1 MIVLEPFWKS
11 RCRMLSE
18 RPTVCWGCRVI
29 PPDER
34 PEPFFVIH
42 ILSLLALL
50 AAAEPVI
57 PADFLV
63 FQRDVSPAVLAARPC
78 DAKHWRQIEPAVHH
92 LALQHADRLA
102 ALPEPERIAI
112 LAKLAG
118 FIDAARATAAARP
131 VLAPGRTVI
140 GLLDPARGLGP
151 KEITTIAEAYGGS
164 TTIFKKDEPGETIE
178 GVADEFLAAVREA
191 AAGPTPVTVVVLGH
205 GLPTEIQSYGI
216 RFERVADAL
225 LEGATRR
232 MQAGGGVD
240 LGDLVLVCDD
250 CFSADFLINLQDA
263 IERRCRDRGRPLAA
277 LPVCIAGTNR
287 GRVGF
292 ADVRG
297 KFVPHFWKDVVEL
310 CFIRRPRPA
319 EVVLRTIF
327 ENVDH
332 MMYGYGRTPIFAGT
346 KVTGWR
352 LVDPAAVQ
360 DPVTFVPLDAAA
372 RDELRDIL
380 TLPAGTV
387 LPGWL
392 DIG

>member
-1 MIVLEPFWKS
+1 VNY
-11 RCRMLSE
+11 
-18 RPTVCWGCRVI
+18 
-29 PPDER
+29 
-34 PEPFFVIH
+34 

-50 AAAEPVI
+50 VAAAPVI
-57 PADFLV
+57 PADFLG

-78 DAKHWRQIEPAVHH
+78 DAKHWRQIEPAVYH

-102 ALPEPERIAI
+102 AVPEPERIAI

-118 FIDAARATAAARP
+118 FIDAARAAAAARP

-164 TTIFKKDEPGETIE
+164 TTIFKKDQPGETIE
-178 GVADEFLAAVREA
+178 GVAAEFLAAVREA

-232 MQAGGGVD
+232 MQASGGVD

-250 CFSADFLINLQDA
+250 CFSADFLINLLDA
-263 IERRCRDRGRPLAA
+263 IEARCRDRGLPLGS

-287 GRVGF
+287 NCYGH
-292 ADVRG
+292 ADVG
-297 KFVPHFWKDVVEL
+297 EKFVPHFWRDVIEL
-310 CFIRRPRPA
+310 YFIRRPHPKA
-319 EVVLRTIF
+319 VTLRHF
-327 ENVDH
+327 FDNVDN
-332 MMYGYGRTPIFAGT
+332 MMYGYGRSAIVEGT
-346 KVTGWR
+346 TVAGWR
-352 LVDPAAVQ
+352 LVDPELVQ
-360 DPVTFVPLDAAA
+360 DPVVFVPLDGNQTA
-372 RDELRDIL
+372 DLRRIL
-380 TLPAGTV
+380 GLDADTPV
-387 LPGWL
+387 PRWL
-392 DIG
+392 DAG